1 MTAVHL
7 HHGRSTLALHLVRD
21 GDGPTL
27 LLLHGLGEH
36 TPAEPPAAAHAWPGP
51 IFGLDFT
58 GHGESTI
65 PGGGGYTAEM
75 LLGDADAALGHLGSA
90 TVLGRGLGA
99 YIALLLSGARA
110 AQVAGAVLV
119 DGPGINGGG
128 SGPTG
133 AALARPATDQA
144 GAPDPFALLELAR
157 DVRPPDYAM
166 TFVHLALAGSPAAD
180 PITVAAMARPDW
192 LVAVRAAPGVVEADA
207 APALEALAAM
217 RSSG

>member
-1 MTAVHL
+1 
-7 HHGRSTLALHLVRD
+7 
-21 GDGPTL
+21 
-27 LLLHGLGEH
+27 
-36 TPAEPPAAAHAWPGP
+36 
-51 IFGLDFT
+51 
-58 GHGESTI
+58 
-65 PGGGGYTAEM
+65 
-75 LLGDADAALGHLGSA
+75 
-90 TVLGRGLGA
+90 
-99 YIALLLSGARA
+99 
-110 AQVAGAVLV
+110 VLV

-217 RSSG
+217 HSSG

>member
-1 MTAVHL
+1 
-7 HHGRSTLALHLVRD
+7 
-21 GDGPTL
+21 
-27 LLLHGLGEH
+27 
-36 TPAEPPAAAHAWPGP
+36 
-51 IFGLDFT
+51 
-58 GHGESTI
+58 
-65 PGGGGYTAEM
+65 M

-166 TFVHLALAGSPAAD
+166 TFVHLALSGSPAAD
-180 PITVAAMARPDW
+180 PITVAAMAARLASPCAGPAWSRPTRSG
-192 LVAVRAAPGVVEADA
+192 ARGPGRH
-207 APALEALAAM
+207 ALL
-217 RSSG
+217 R